1 MSQIEEDGYYVV
13 KRLLTAEEVDACKKE
28 IKEIVYKWYEN
39 FERTGVEGNDWEE
52 PVNLMPA
59 IKEGKRPM
67 PEDKELSVRRLFRMA
82 VTNEFFNKLCRHP
95 KVCIPETNVRMR
107 SLH

>member
-1 MSQIEEDGYYVV
+1 MSQIEDEGYYVV
-13 KRLLTAEEVDACKKE
+13 RGILTAQEVDACKKE

-52 PVNLMPA
+52 PVNRMPA

-67 PEDKELSVRRLFRMA
+67 PEDKEMSIRRLFRMA
-82 VTNEFFNKLCRHP
+82 VTNEFFKKLCKHP
-95 KVCIPETNVRMR
+95 KVCI
-107 SLH
+107 LHK

>member
-1 MSQIEEDGYYVV
+1 MRWRHIVYITWNTKNVQIEEDGYYVV

-52 PVNLMPA
+52 PVNRMPA
-59 IKEGKRPM
+59 IKEGEAPDARG
-67 PEDKELSVRRLFRMA
+67 
-82 VTNEFFNKLCRHP
+82 
-95 KVCIPETNVRMR
+95 
-107 SLH
+107 